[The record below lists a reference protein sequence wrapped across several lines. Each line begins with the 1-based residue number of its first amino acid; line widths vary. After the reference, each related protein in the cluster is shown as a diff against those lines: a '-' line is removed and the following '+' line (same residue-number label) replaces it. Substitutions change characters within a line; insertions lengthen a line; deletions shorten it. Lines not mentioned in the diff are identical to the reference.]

1 MLKIPY
7 IRTSILT
14 FTYYRLRKDLDAYR
28 NSKNFPKSNEQ
39 MLECYLLLL
48 LLLLLYLPVVVAADN
63 KELNDLYSSRN
74 IVRVRWAGNIA
85 CMGERKVYTGFGWGK
100 P

>member
-1 MLKIPY
+1 MFARAAMLKIPY

-48 LLLLLYLPVVVAADN
+48 LLLLL
-63 KELNDLYSSRN
+63 
-74 IVRVRWAGNIA
+74 
-85 CMGERKVYTGFGWGK
+85 
-100 P
+100 